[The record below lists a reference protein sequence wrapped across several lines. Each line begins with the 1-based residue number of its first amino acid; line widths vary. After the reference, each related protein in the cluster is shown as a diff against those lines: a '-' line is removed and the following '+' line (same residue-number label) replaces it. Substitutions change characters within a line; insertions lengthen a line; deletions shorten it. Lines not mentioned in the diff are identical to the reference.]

1 MEKNYISSKKRFF
14 SIDGVIFFL
23 MSKLIKHGILLA
35 GGNGTRLKTF
45 YSLYFKTFATSI
57 QQTNDFLSS
66 LLNLILLGVENVCVI
81 INPKHESL
89 WKNLFNNLKIP
100 ININIV
106 KQDKPE
112 VFHKLFLYVKK
123 LLITLIIILL

>member
-1 MEKNYISSKKRFF
+1 M
-14 SIDGVIFFL
+14 
-23 MSKLIKHGILLA
+23 
-35 GGNGTRLKTF
+35 
-45 YSLYFKTFATSI
+45 
-57 QQTNDFLSS
+57 
-66 LLNLILLGVENVCVI
+66 NLILLGVENVCVI

-112 VFHKLFLYVKK
+112 GIPQKLFLYVKK